1 MNKICSNAFKLNIL
15 YMYENNVYL
24 QITRI
29 KYVFVPDKCPDDKFE
44 KDGKCIGKCTLVKP
58 Y

>member
-1 MNKICSNAFKLNIL
+1 
-15 YMYENNVYL
+15 MYENNVYL